1 MVSDRS
7 PAQTDEEYFSPVYF
21 RGIPYCG
28 GKGFTR
34 GTHRLKRPEETF
46 DVVRPYLREAGVTRI
61 ADITGLDNVGVP
73 TTLALR
79 PNATT
84 IACSSGKGLSIE
96 AALVSG
102 AMEAIEIH
110 AAESLNLPSVHASY
124 KQIAANYL
132 VPALDDLPFSLNGIF
147 SVDWPLHWYIGWD
160 VLTQS
165 EIALPLVMVG
175 MARNRSLM
183 SSLGAFVVSSNGLGA
198 GNSFLESV
206 AAGLYEVIER
216 DGVACHHAALS
227 RGKPMTVFS
236 DSTLRSYPLVEQ
248 VLNLCDAAGVRVLV
262 FDCTLDTNVP
272 IFIAYVYDR
281 TDGGAGV
288 CMGYGAH
295 LDTEIALVRAM
306 TEALQGRLNF
316 IAGARDDIFRAAF
329 WRARG
334 SGSRSAIAA
343 LERLRANCPEAT
355 FRRTCA
361 TECFEAD
368 INYLL
373 ACLKRAGLKQVIVVD
388 ITPAG
393 CPVHVVRVVVP
404 GLEGYMHHEYRPGR
418 RAINYAK
425 EGGL

>member
-1 MVSDRS
+1 MVSDR
-7 PAQTDEEYFSPVYF
+7 PEAQTDAAYFPPIYF
-21 RGIPYCG
+21 RGIPFRGC
-28 GKGFTR
+28 KSFTR

-46 DVVRPYLREAGVTRI
+46 DLIRPYLGEAGVTRI

-84 IACSSGKGLSIE
+84 LACSSGKGLSIE

-110 AAESLNLPSVHASY
+110 AAETVALPSIHASY
-124 KQIAANYL
+124 KQIASNYL

-147 SVDWPLHWYIGWD
+147 GVDWPLHWYIGWD
-160 VLTQS
+160 VSTQS
-165 EIALPLVMVG
+165 EIALPLVLVG

-183 SSLGAFVVSSNGLGA
+183 SSLGAFMLSSNGLGA

-216 DGVACHHAALS
+216 DGVACHRAALS
-227 RGKPMTVFS
+227 RGHLTPVFS
-236 DSTLRSYPLVEQ
+236 DSTLRSYSLVAQ
-248 VLNLCDAAGVRVLV
+248 VLDLCDAAGVRVLV
-262 FDCTLDTNVP
+262 FDCTVDTDVP
-272 IFIAYVYDR
+272 IFMAYVYDR
-281 TDGGAGV
+281 TDEGAGV

-295 LDTEIALVRAM
+295 LDTEIALLRAI

-329 WRARG
+329 WRARDI
-334 SGSRSAIAA
+334 GSRSAITAF
-343 LERLRANCPEAT
+343 ERLRDKCPEAT

-368 INYLL
+368 INCLL
-373 ACLKRAGLKQVIVVD
+373 ARLKRAGLKQVIVVD

-393 CPVHVVRVVVP
+393 CPVHVVRIVVP
-404 GLEGYMHHEYRPGR
+404 GLEGYMHHQYRPGR
-418 RAINYAK
+418 RAINYGKGDA
-425 EGGL
+425 L

>member
-1 MVSDRS
+1 MASDR
-7 PAQTDEEYFSPVYF
+7 PQAQTDEEYFSPVYF
-21 RGIPYCG
+21 RGTPFRGC
-28 GKGFTR
+28 KSFTQ
-34 GTHRLKRPEETF
+34 GTHRLKRPGETF
-46 DVVRPYLREAGVTRI
+46 DVIRPYLREAGVTRI

-73 TTLALR
+73 TTLAFR
-79 PNATT
+79 PNAAT

-102 AMEAIEIH
+102 AMEAIELH
-110 AAESLNLPSVHASY
+110 AAETVDLPSVRASY
-124 KQIAANYL
+124 KQIASNYL

-147 SVDWPLHWYIGWD
+147 SVDWPLHWYIAWD

-165 EIALPLVMVG
+165 EIAVPLVMVG

-183 SSLGAFVVSSNGLGA
+183 SSLGAFVLSSNGLGA

-227 RGKPMTVFS
+227 RGNPASVFS
-236 DSTLRSYPLVEQ
+236 NWTLRSYPLVAQ
-248 VLNLCDAAGVRVLV
+248 VVDLCDAAGVRVLV
-262 FDCTLDTNVP
+262 FDCTVDTNVP
-272 IFIAYVYDR
+272 IFMAYVYDR
-281 TDGGAGV
+281 TDEGAGV
-288 CMGYGAH
+288 CLGYGAH
-295 LDTEIALVRAM
+295 LDTEIALLRAI
-306 TEALQGRLNF
+306 TEGLQGRLNF

-329 WRARG
+329 WRARR
-334 SGSRSAIAA
+334 SGSRSAIGA
-343 LERLRANCPEAT
+343 LERLRANSPEAT

-373 ACLKRAGLKQVIVVD
+373 SCLKRAGLKQVIVVD

-393 CPVHVVRVVVP
+393 CPVHVVRIVVP
-404 GLEGYMHHEYRPGR
+404 GLEGYMHHEYRPGL
-418 RAINYAK
+418 RAISYAK
-425 EGGL
+425 GEAS